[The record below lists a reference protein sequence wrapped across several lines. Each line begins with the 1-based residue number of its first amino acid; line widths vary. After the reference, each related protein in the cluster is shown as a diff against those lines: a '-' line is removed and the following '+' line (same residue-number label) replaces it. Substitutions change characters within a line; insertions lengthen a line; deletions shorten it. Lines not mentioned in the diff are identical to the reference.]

1 MPPASSMKIAI
12 DIRTILPTRS
22 GVGNYVLHLIENL
35 LRVDSGS
42 TYYFISRPE
51 NLTFFEN
58 LGKQGVPLFTIFSH
72 ENHPLG
78 DLWEHFILPLR
89 LKKFGVEIFHGPASL
104 IPFRKENYRVV
115 VTIHDLVAFLFPNTI
130 PLKYGA
136 YMRYLLRYAV
146 RRADRIISVSAHTR
160 EDLIRILKVPPEK
173 ISVVHEA
180 PTPLFR
186 ALDRQWAREQLQTR
200 YGLKKKFIYHLGN
213 IEPRKNLIVLLQAFG
228 QVCRQINNEYVLVL
242 SGQPGWL
249 TGSLQRFLARY
260 PFKERIIFT
269 GYVPRED
276 LPLFMNGA
284 EMFVFP
290 SLYEGFGL
298 PVLEAMHCGTPVISS
313 NRSSIPEI
321 VGPAALLI
329 DPEDP
334 SALAE
339 MIVYLIRHPDQRE
352 KMRALGLEQAARFTW
367 EEAALKTLAV
377 YHSLTGSPAGTN

>member
-1 MPPASSMKIAI
+1 MKIAV
-12 DIRTILPTRS
+12 DIRTVLPTRS

-35 LRVDSGS
+35 LQVDSGS
-42 TYYFISRPE
+42 TYYFISRTK
-51 NLTFFEN
+51 NLALLDNLEKKGRPLVTF
-58 LGKQGVPLFTIFSH
+58 FSH

-78 DLWEHFILPLR
+78 DFWEHFILPRR
-89 LKKFGVEIFHGPASL
+89 LKKYGVEVFHGPASL
-104 IPFRKENYRVV
+104 IPFRKEDYRVV

-146 RRADRIISVSAHTR
+146 RRADKIISVSNHTR

-173 ISVVHEA
+173 ITVVHEA

-186 ALDRQWAREQLQTR
+186 ALDRDWAREQLNIR

-213 IEPRKNLIVLLQAFG
+213 IEPRKNLIVLLQAFA

-242 SGQPGWL
+242 SGQAGWL
-249 TGSLQRFLARY
+249 TGTLQRFLEQY

-269 GYVPRED
+269 GYVPQQD

-298 PVLEAMHCGTPVISS
+298 PVLEAMNCGTPVISS

-334 SALAE
+334 TALAE
-339 MIVYLIRHPDQRE
+339 MIVFLIRHPEERE
-352 KMRALGLEQAARFTW
+352 RLRLLGLEQAARFTW
-367 EEAALKTLAV
+367 EEAARKTLAV
-377 YHSLTGSPAGTN
+377 YQSLRGTPPGLV